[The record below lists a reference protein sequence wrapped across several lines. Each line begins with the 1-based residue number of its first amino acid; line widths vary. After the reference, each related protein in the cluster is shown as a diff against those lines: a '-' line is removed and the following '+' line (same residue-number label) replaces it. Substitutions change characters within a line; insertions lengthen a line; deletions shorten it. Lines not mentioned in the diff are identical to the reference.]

1 MFHEETIGGDLRDGS
16 PLGCADPP
24 IFVPSASGR
33 KWSPFFDN
41 TDSATQLHHAHLS
54 DGSGHDSLQTS
65 TKDSLVQ
72 STRWNNK
79 PFTAHV
85 DQRTRWYFRLAP
97 PNFFWGGKNSRTKV
111 PNVVT
116 RSRVLYRDAC
126 ASDWHAKHEG
136 GRPLRPF
143 RGGVRSGAR

>member
-72 STRWNNK
+72 HTDRMLMVRPREIVNSTS
-79 PFTAHV
+79 A
-85 DQRTRWYFRLAP
+85 LANP
-97 PNFFWGGKNSRTKV
+97 T
-111 PNVVT
+111 
-116 RSRVLYRDAC
+116 
-126 ASDWHAKHEG
+126 H
-136 GRPLRPF
+136 
-143 RGGVRSGAR
+143 GVRASIRNDGRYR